1 MSATKMRKT
10 KSRKRVPTERQECS
24 VIHSK
29 NSILIIILKIKLNS
43 MIFKAFLG
51 EWSLDR
57 ISLDIFSW
65 SKFSVKLGVRSK
77 LFFSLDRI
85 LFKVVG

>member
-51 EWSLDR
+51 E
-57 ISLDIFSW
+57 
-65 SKFSVKLGVRSK
+65 
-77 LFFSLDRI
+77 
-85 LFKVVG
+85 